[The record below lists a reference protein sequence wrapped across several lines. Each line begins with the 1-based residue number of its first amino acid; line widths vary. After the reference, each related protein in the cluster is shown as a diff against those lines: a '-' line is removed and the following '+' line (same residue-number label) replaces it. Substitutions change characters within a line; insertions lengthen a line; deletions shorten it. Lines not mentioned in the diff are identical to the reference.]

1 MGRASATITVPGRAF
16 ETEQLWY
23 DPTRWPSWVDGFAH
37 VVRLDEQLWPDA
49 GATLVWNS
57 RPGGRGRVAEK
68 VIGYEQRT
76 GQTLQVEDERLR
88 GTQTVRFDPAGDDTR
103 VTLTL
108 TYALKRSSP
117 LTPAIDWLFV
127 RRAINDSLGR
137 TLRRF
142 AHERRGDLNP
152 L

>member
-16 ETEQLWY
+16 EAEQLWY
-23 DPTRWPSWVDGFAH
+23 DPTRWPSWIDGFAH
-37 VVRLDEQLWPDA
+37 VVRLDEDRWPDA

-57 RPGGRGRVAEK
+57 RPGGRGRVIERVTAF
-68 VIGYEQRT
+68 EQRT
-76 GQTLQVEDERLR
+76 GQTLHVEDERLR
-88 GTQTVRFDPAGDDTR
+88 GTQEVRFSPAGDDTR

-108 TYALKRSSP
+108 TYALKRSNP

-127 RRAINDSLGR
+127 RRAINDSLSR

-142 AHERRGDLNP
+142 AHERAGDLHP